1 MAERYEDTSSGQIC
15 TSPAYHVFTSSSAE
29 SSQLS
34 DSSTS
39 SSLLQHVDK
48 SQDYCGSIQNIGT
61 SKVRWEWVEI
71 IEPKTKEPMY
81 ANLTTGEC
89 VWDPPPGV
97 KIKKTDDNQWWELFD
112 PNTSRFYYYNATSQ
126 RTVWQR
132 PQNCDIIPLAKLQ
145 TLKQNTEV
153 RDDDSK
159 QICIKR
165 EMGTQTPDSR
175 SPRRDHVRTGSLK
188 SSHQTQT
195 CTILARSR
203 FDRQD
208 SLSSHSSSSHEYHIN
223 GEQRLRRRGSQPT
236 QSTQQLDRSQDLA
249 IQGRLVRRDSF
260 ERSASLRLRDSPRIQ
275 RAHISQKN
283 MDSCGTQTPMQ
294 TRHGSYRWHDSPS
307 KIDNHSFH
315 GRQGS
320 YGEQGG
326 NYRTDIYCASPL
338 QTKSEI
344 YGSETI
350 IGTDRS
356 IYGGDYSSG
365 KEEFIA
371 FSQDIVNQQ
380 GDISPIPHKPKPRS
394 FPRTNPAYVGVPRR
408 DGQTSYKKI
417 NVDQSAPAYDIP
429 YQPEQIVMTLQSSQ
443 SGNTYSDPYG
453 YNRHDRSDSDTSHSS
468 HRGGYLHERTDSQAS
483 HSSRNR
489 DLSDSQ
495 SSQGSLRNMSDTHSS
510 QGSLRN
516 MQDSAVSVQDSI
528 SSKGSFQSTDQDYA
542 CIHERSNNQMSL
554 RSLLQSEPE
563 YANLPFSP
571 QKSDSSLITLSYD
584 QNNFKNIL
592 KSKKSSG
599 SDFNEVC
606 LDNRAGSILQDYTYQ
621 QCLPGSHR
629 SLITHNS
636 SYHSENIP
644 DQGFEES
651 DTSSAL
657 SGSPRLQ
664 PHSVQTNSSI
674 DTQHASL
681 KRKKGEKAEPVASP
695 VLEKSQSLQTELAQQ
710 RPLSMV
716 VASQS
721 EANVSLSPS
730 TGSLHRQK
738 LSSDRDIENY
748 AQTHLNRH
756 KKGIFGKRVSLANM
770 LAWSKDPIQKPMLRT
785 NDKAVKREACEV
797 FKLIQM
803 YMGDRKPKSTPL
815 QVALEITVKGWTM
828 PSLRDEIFIQLCR
841 QTTENRKEASLQRG
855 WELLAIC
862 LSFFPPSLKFYS
874 YLEGYISRHL
884 DPTCD
889 LLEVPVSHFASHCQ
903 RRLER
908 ALQTGA
914 KKGVRKPALEEI
926 EQSKKSIFYP
936 SMFGSVLVD
945 VMLMQKEK
953 FPERRLPW
961 IQTTL
966 SEEVLRLNGAQTE
979 GIFRVPGDID
989 EVNALK
995 IRCDQWI
1002 PPTDCPDPH
1011 VPASLLKLWYRELYE
1026 PLIPAAYYE
1035 DCIMNY
1041 DNSDAAITVVNRLPE
1056 INRLVLSYLIRFL
1069 QVFAAP
1075 ENAAVT
1081 KMDVNN
1087 LAMVMAPNCLR
1098 CESEDPKVIFEN
1110 TRKEMG
1116 FIRTLI
1122 QNLDTSFMEGII

>member
-1 MAERYEDTSSGQIC
+1 M
-15 TSPAYHVFTSSSAE
+15 
-29 SSQLS
+29 
-34 DSSTS
+34 
-39 SSLLQHVDK
+39 
-48 SQDYCGSIQNIGT
+48 
-61 SKVRWEWVEI
+61 
-71 IEPKTKEPMY
+71 
-81 ANLTTGEC
+81 
-89 VWDPPPGV
+89 
-97 KIKKTDDNQWWELFD
+97 
-112 PNTSRFYYYNATSQ
+112 
-126 RTVWQR
+126 
-132 PQNCDIIPLAKLQ
+132 
-145 TLKQNTEV
+145 
-153 RDDDSK
+153 
-159 QICIKR
+159 
-165 EMGTQTPDSR
+165 
-175 SPRRDHVRTGSLK
+175 
-188 SSHQTQT
+188 
-195 CTILARSR
+195 
-203 FDRQD
+203 
-208 SLSSHSSSSHEYHIN
+208 
-223 GEQRLRRRGSQPT
+223 
-236 QSTQQLDRSQDLA
+236 
-249 IQGRLVRRDSF
+249 
-260 ERSASLRLRDSPRIQ
+260 
-275 RAHISQKN
+275 
-283 MDSCGTQTPMQ
+283 
-294 TRHGSYRWHDSPS
+294 
-307 KIDNHSFH
+307 
-315 GRQGS
+315 
-320 YGEQGG
+320 G
-326 NYRTDIYCASPL
+326 NY
-338 QTKSEI
+338 QTK
-344 YGSETI
+344 
-350 IGTDRS
+350 D
-356 IYGGDYSSG
+356 
-365 KEEFIA
+365 
-371 FSQDIVNQQ
+371 
-380 GDISPIPHKPKPRS
+380 
-394 FPRTNPAYVGVPRR
+394 
-408 DGQTSYKKI
+408 
-417 NVDQSAPAYDIP
+417 
-429 YQPEQIVMTLQSSQ
+429 
-443 SGNTYSDPYG
+443 
-453 YNRHDRSDSDTSHSS
+453 
-468 HRGGYLHERTDSQAS
+468 
-483 HSSRNR
+483 
-489 DLSDSQ
+489 
-495 SSQGSLRNMSDTHSS
+495 
-510 QGSLRN
+510 
-516 MQDSAVSVQDSI
+516 
-528 SSKGSFQSTDQDYA
+528 
-542 CIHERSNNQMSL
+542 
-554 RSLLQSEPE
+554 
-563 YANLPFSP
+563 
-571 QKSDSSLITLSYD
+571 
-584 QNNFKNIL
+584 
-592 KSKKSSG
+592 
-599 SDFNEVC
+599 
-606 LDNRAGSILQDYTYQ
+606 
-621 QCLPGSHR
+621 
-629 SLITHNS
+629 
-636 SYHSENIP
+636 IP

-664 PHSVQTNSSI
+664 PHSAQTNSSI

-681 KRKKGEKAEPVASP
+681 KRKKGEKPEPVASP

-730 TGSLHRQK
+730 TGSLHRQ
-738 LSSDRDIENY
+738 LPSDSDIENY

-756 KKGIFGKRVSLANM
+756 KKGLFGKKVSLANM

-803 YMGDRKPKSTPL
+803 YMGDRKPKSSPL
-815 QVALEITVKGWTM
+815 HVALEITVKGWTM

-841 QTTENRKEASLQRG
+841 QTTENRKDTSLQRG

-884 DPTCD
+884 DPSCD
-889 LLEVPVSHFASHCQ
+889 LNDVPVSHFASHCQ

-914 KKGVRKPALEEI
+914 KKGVRKPAIEEI

-945 VMLMQKEK
+945 VMLMQKDR

-1026 PLIPAAYYE
+1026 PLIPAAHYD
-1035 DCIMNY
+1035 DCILNY
-1041 DNSDAAITVVNRLPE
+1041 DSSEAAVAVVNRLPE